1 MNQPTRCLIFD
12 PFAGISG
19 DMILGAL
26 VDLGLEQEWL
36 VELVGSLPVQ
46 AKLSVDSVTRGT
58 LMAKA
63 VRVELT
69 GSEKPRRLADLLQIV
84 EQAAIG
90 SAARQTA
97 AATFRRLAEVEGALH
112 GLPADEVHFHEVGGD
127 DAIVDIVGAC
137 AAIERLEIHQC
148 YTRPVSV
155 GYGWVT
161 AQHGPLPVPAPAT
174 LKLLEGLPV
183 RDSTI
188 EGELTTPTG
197 AALLAS
203 LTEARP
209 APGIFVPVRSGY
221 GAGSRD
227 PDSHPNCLRVVL
239 AQLAVEGALLTVQA
253 DIDDMSPEYLPPL
266 LEALYLAGATDVW
279 SYPIQMKKGR
289 SGLRIEV
296 LVSVTARE
304 EVCRAL
310 FKNSTTIGLRFW
322 PVDREVL
329 PRATKTI
336 EWRGFSIRIKTSSA
350 PDGHVHCKPE
360 YDDVVAAAQALG
372 WPAIRVQQEI
382 EQQLRKS

>member
-1 MNQPTRCLIFD
+1 MTHPTRCLIFD

-26 VDLGLEQEWL
+26 IDLGLEQQWL

-137 AAIERLEIHQC
+137 AAIDRLEIHQC

-155 GYGWVT
+155 GHGWVT

-174 LKLLEGLPV
+174 LRLLEGLPV

-188 EGELTTPTG
+188 GPRLTPQLP
-197 AALLAS
+197 ARRS
-203 LTEARP
+203 RP
-209 APGIFVPVRSGY
+209 AGRGRRLADRPGGHRRHVARIPSTAPRGALPRRSY
-221 GAGSRD
+221 RRLELPD
-227 PDSHPNCLRVVL
+227 PDE
-239 AQLAVEGALLTVQA
+239 EGT
-253 DIDDMSPEYLPPL
+253 
-266 LEALYLAGATDVW
+266 
-279 SYPIQMKKGR
+279 
-289 SGLRIEV
+289 
-296 LVSVTARE
+296 
-304 EVCRAL
+304 
-310 FKNSTTIGLRFW
+310 
-322 PVDREVL
+322 
-329 PRATKTI
+329 
-336 EWRGFSIRIKTSSA
+336 
-350 PDGHVHCKPE
+350 
-360 YDDVVAAAQALG
+360 
-372 WPAIRVQQEI
+372 
-382 EQQLRKS
+382 